1 MKSFLNWL
9 WSGFGTGTTAFR
21 GIGMAIC
28 VLLIGVIAVYY
39 LITWIVGL
47 FQRKDSQSVV
57 N

>member
-47 FQRKDSQSVV
+47 FQKKDSQSVV